1 MYAPWVYFMPKYP
14 RYKGISSYTQF
25 SLIILFSFAFMVKMY
40 IRTSPEEFLIRLSA
54 LPTPKNLL
62 KKKPGRDPA
71 TTGTF
76 LAQLNSNNF
85 RSDLLRTTQSRFAL
99 DVISDLCALHA
110 TPTPTS
116 LSLYLFSCGGNAR
129 KEGCHG
135 SLKSP
140 SLVQDQEYLKKVFP

>member
-1 MYAPWVYFMPKYP
+1 MGCNVCTLALLYAYP

-25 SLIILFSFAFMVKMY
+25 SLVILSSFAFMVKMY

-85 RSDLLRTTQSRFAL
+85 KSDLLRTTQSWFAL
-99 DVISDLCALHA
+99 DVSGLCALHA

-116 LSLYLFSCGGNAR
+116 VSLYLFSCGGNAR
-129 KEGCHG
+129 NEGCHG

-140 SLVQDQEYLKKVFP
+140 SWVQDQE